1 MNYGVFP
8 HETLFY
14 NVICDFTTCV
24 EQECIPVGCV
34 PSTAVAVRGM
44 GEGGVVSFQRGMLLG
59 GKGCDSGGVLLG
71 GLSTKGAVSARGPV
85 SAKGHMSAQ
94 VGCICP
100 VTAQGNVCLGSG
112 VYPGGGVCLPDPP
125 VNRMTDRQV

>member
-44 GEGGVVSFQRGMLLG
+44 GEGGVGVCFQRGMLLG
-59 GKGCDSGGVLLG
+59 GRGVLLG
-71 GLSTKGAVSARGPV
+71 
-85 SAKGHMSAQ
+85 
-94 VGCICP
+94 
-100 VTAQGNVCLGSG
+100 
-112 VYPGGGVCLPDPP
+112 VYF
-125 VNRMTDRQV
+125 